1 VPTEIATNSIR
12 LEPVAGPATEAI
24 EIEPHGEITIGRS
37 LNCDFTLTNE
47 SVSRRHL
54 SVRHRAG
61 HWLISDL
68 GSRHGTTVNGQ
79 AVQEDKPVILGEDD
93 LVGIGP
99 YAFRVSLGGR
109 VRHHTA
115 TTIAD
120 TAGGF
125 GGRVERVSQ
134 DEADRLAQHRLDL
147 LMQCAARIHGAAS
160 EKHLADAALQSLLA
174 GTGFHHAVLLR
185 PQRGDAEQIEVLGSR
200 HRSGT
205 AMGEVTFSRSLLAEA
220 STGQM
225 ARLKGD
231 AQVDRSVSIAELG
244 IDSALCVPVML
255 GGSVAAYLYLDT
267 RGGPARI
274 EADAAGF
281 CQAIARM
288 CGLALANLKRLDLEV
303 RHQTLEAEMTAA
315 REAQQFIVPSTEG
328 AAGPVRYAMIMR
340 PGFFV
345 AGDLFEVIELAPNR
359 AAVCI
364 GDVTGEG
371 ISAAVFMAAAQ
382 SHLHGTLR
390 RTDDPADAVNAVNR
404 YLADRSPEDRFVS
417 LWVGVFDGDSR
428 TVRFVDA
435 GHGHCIYRTGDGA
448 PDTLVSEGGIPA
460 GIDASYAYENEE
472 RPMLTGDRLVLYSD
486 GLIEQRSGEGEMF
499 GRGRVVETLTPSTN
513 AKDDVDQ
520 LIAALTSHAG
530 SDNFHDD
537 TTIASIEVV

>member
-1 VPTEIATNSIR
+1 
-12 LEPVAGPATEAI
+12 
-24 EIEPHGEITIGRS
+24 
-37 LNCDFTLTNE
+37 
-47 SVSRRHL
+47 
-54 SVRHRAG
+54 
-61 HWLISDL
+61 
-68 GSRHGTTVNGQ
+68 
-79 AVQEDKPVILGEDD
+79 
-93 LVGIGP
+93 
-99 YAFRVSLGGR
+99 
-109 VRHHTA
+109 
-115 TTIAD
+115 
-120 TAGGF
+120 
-125 GGRVERVSQ
+125 
-134 DEADRLAQHRLDL
+134 
-147 LMQCAARIHGAAS
+147 
-160 EKHLADAALQSLLA
+160 
-174 GTGFHHAVLLR
+174 
-185 PQRGDAEQIEVLGSR
+185 
-200 HRSGT
+200 
-205 AMGEVTFSRSLLAEA
+205 
-220 STGQM
+220 
-225 ARLKGD
+225 
-231 AQVDRSVSIAELG
+231 
-244 IDSALCVPVML
+244 
-255 GGSVAAYLYLDT
+255 
-267 RGGPARI
+267 
-274 EADAAGF
+274 
-281 CQAIARM
+281 
-288 CGLALANLKRLDLEV
+288 DLEV